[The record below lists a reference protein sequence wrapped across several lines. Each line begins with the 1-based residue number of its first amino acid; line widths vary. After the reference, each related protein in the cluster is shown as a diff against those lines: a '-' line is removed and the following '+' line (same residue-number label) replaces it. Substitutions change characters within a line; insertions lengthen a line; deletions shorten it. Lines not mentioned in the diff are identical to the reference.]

1 MESLAIILYLIGSFG
16 AIITY
21 LFTPTIIIYE
31 KDKKKRNLILGFT
44 TLLIISLII
53 MPNKPKEQ
61 DIKTNIFTT
70 TENKNILTSKD
81 K

>member
-1 MESLAIILYLIGSFG
+1 MESLAVILYLIGSFG

-44 TLLIISLII
+44 ALLIISLVW
-53 MPNKPKEQ
+53 
-61 DIKTNIFTT
+61 
-70 TENKNILTSKD
+70 ENKKRFFQENTL
-81 K
+81 